1 MYNKMSREGEID
13 GFDYYFYDREVFMNK
28 MLLGEMFNVKEYG
41 GNYYGSLEEDID
53 NIMTSK
59 NIIFQITPD
68 RALQMKEKNSE
79 TCTIL
84 ILPTSSK
91 VLFSRR
97 KDRSRE
103 RIKNDIQN
111 LKVAKQFDYV
121 IVNDNIDKALNEIYF
136 CINHFKNGGECKFLV
151 KNNLILIDKMIC
163 GLNECI
169 EEKGVE
175 KVFKGDIA
183 KKWDQKSEFVSYYG
197 TKNPIKEE
205 IMANA
210 CNGLYIADIGCGT
223 GKMLKKIDSSFSA
236 CHLMGLDI
244 SNDMISLAQNR
255 IFNGNNM
262 VSFVNND
269 FMEYNFKDYYDIIIF
284 IY

>member
-1 MYNKMSREGEID
+1 
-13 GFDYYFYDREVFMNK
+13 
-28 MLLGEMFNVKEYG
+28 
-41 GNYYGSLEEDID
+41 
-53 NIMTSK
+53 
-59 NIIFQITPD
+59 
-68 RALQMKEKNSE
+68 
-79 TCTIL
+79 
-84 ILPTSSK
+84 
-91 VLFSRR
+91 
-97 KDRSRE
+97 
-103 RIKNDIQN
+103 
-111 LKVAKQFDYV
+111 
-121 IVNDNIDKALNEIYF
+121 
-136 CINHFKNGGECKFLV
+136 
-151 KNNLILIDKMIC
+151 MIC

-183 KKWDQKSEFVSYYG
+183 KKWNQKSEFVSYYG

-210 CNGLYIADIGCGT
+210 CNDLYIADIGCGT

-284 IY
+284 SYVLHHMDNPIEALRKAKDMLSEDGKIIFSVPGEKIFIRSAI